1 MSQQT
6 ALSRRS
12 FLGVLP
18 AGLLA
23 GTALAQEAAVG
34 GGSSPSGLRSASVL
48 FVRHTEKESTP
59 DDPGLTDVG
68 RQRARGLA
76 AFCRALPVSH
86 LFATELRRTQETLAP
101 LAEQTGLPV
110 VEYGARHPGAL
121 VRQLEVLDGGQ
132 CIVVAGH
139 SNTLPKLVELLGGPS
154 LTGLDTW
161 GFVPEVEY
169 DRVILQALMATGDD
183 APLRA
188 IQTLDLRL
196 GLVD

>member
-23 GTALAQEAAVG
+23 GTALAQDAVVG

-101 LAEQTGLPV
+101 LAEQTGLAV
-110 VEYGARHPGAL
+110 TEYGARHPGAL
-121 VRQLEVLDGGQ
+121 VKQLEVLDGGQ
-132 CIVVAGH
+132 CVVVAGH
-139 SNTLPKLVELLGGPS
+139 SNTLPKLVELLGGS
-154 LTGLDTW
+154 LAGLDKW

-169 DRVILQALMATGDD
+169 DRVILQALMATSDD

-196 GLVD
+196 GIVD

>member
-1 MSQQT
+1 VSQQT

-23 GTALAQEAAVG
+23 GTALAQDAVVG

-101 LAEQTGLPV
+101 LAEQTGLAV
-110 VEYGARHPGAL
+110 TEYGARHPGAL
-121 VRQLEVLDGGQ
+121 VKQLEVLDGGQ
-132 CIVVAGH
+132 CVVVAGH
-139 SNTLPKLVELLGGPS
+139 SNTLPKLVELLGGS
-154 LTGLDTW
+154 LAGLDKW

-169 DRVILQALMATGDD
+169 DRVILQALMATSDD

-196 GLVD
+196 GIVD